1 MKWPKDIIGARK
13 IQEILKEKV
22 KIIPLE
28 KDPGFIAGVDAAFS
42 KDGNKVIGVACLYKY
57 PEMILIEDSFTFTKA
72 SFPYIPGYLSF
83 REGPAII
90 EAIKRLKTM
99 PDMILFDGQG
109 IAHPK
114 GMGIATHIGILLDI
128 PAIGCAKSKLIGGY
142 KDPGSKK
149 GIWSP
154 LIYNGKTIGAVLRTK
169 DNIRPIFVSPGHRI
183 DLEGSIKI
191 ILNSTTKYRI
201 PEPLRRAD
209 HISRR
214 LLSEELD

>member
-1 MKWPKDIIGARK
+1 MKWPKDIIEARK
-13 IQEILKEKV
+13 IQEALKDKV

-28 KDPGFIAGVDAAFS
+28 KDPNFIAGVDAAFS
-42 KDGNKVIGVACLYKY
+42 KDDDKVIGVACLYRY
-57 PEMILIEDSFTFTKA
+57 SEMILLEDSFAITKVY
-72 SFPYIPGYLSF
+72 FPYVPGFLSF

-90 EAIKRLKTM
+90 EAIRGLKTR

-128 PAIGCAKSKLIGGY
+128 PTIGCAKSKLIGEY

-149 GIWSP
+149 GDWSP
-154 LIYNGKTIGAVLRTK
+154 LIYKDKTIGAVLRTK
-169 DNIRPIFVSPGHRI
+169 DIVRPLFVSPGHRI
-183 DLEGSIKI
+183 DLEASIEI
-191 ILNSTTKYRI
+191 ILACIKKYRI

-209 HISRR
+209 HISKR
-214 LLSEELD
+214 LLPIN